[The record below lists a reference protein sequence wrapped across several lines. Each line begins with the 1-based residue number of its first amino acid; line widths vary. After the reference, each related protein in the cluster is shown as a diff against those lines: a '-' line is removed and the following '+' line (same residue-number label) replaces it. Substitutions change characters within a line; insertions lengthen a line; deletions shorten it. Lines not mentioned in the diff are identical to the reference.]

1 MINELPF
8 NFEMFV
14 SLRNCLLNFC
24 SVLLQFIVVVAFKF
38 HLILSKPL
46 YYGVEEIEY
55 DISKIPILWFLFH
68 SYISGPHQSSNIFF
82 IDCEFQFRNQT
93 RFRIHLWNRRYEHF
107 RRILTVQTAPFSTD
121 QCQNINTYPLKS
133 TV

>member
-14 SLRNCLLNFC
+14 SLRSCSLNFC
-24 SVLLQFIVVVAFKF
+24 SVLLEFIVVVAFKF

-46 YYGVEEIEY
+46 YYGVGEIEY

-68 SYISGPHQSSNIFF
+68 FYISEPHQLSNIFLSIANF
-82 IDCEFQFRNQT
+82 NLEIKLVSASICEID
-93 RFRIHLWNRRYEHF
+93 
-107 RRILTVQTAPFSTD
+107 D
-121 QCQNINTYPLKS
+121 MNTFDES
-133 TV
+133 